1 MVSEIVKKI
10 EREVKKV
17 VELMELDRN
26 VKCNFSQ
33 PSYTE
38 CILRKALIHVNLRKL
53 IDRLLYQLAFEY
65 VTGDSLEEKDMIEQ
79 VVEHLSQLGYVSET
93 RWMQAINNALRYK
106 ERINAPGRGMGI
118 RVPDRMADGVV
129 K

>member
-26 VKCNFSQ
+26 VKCDPGQ
-33 PSYTE
+33 PGYTE

-79 VVEHLSQLGYVSET
+79 VVEHLSQLGYVSEN